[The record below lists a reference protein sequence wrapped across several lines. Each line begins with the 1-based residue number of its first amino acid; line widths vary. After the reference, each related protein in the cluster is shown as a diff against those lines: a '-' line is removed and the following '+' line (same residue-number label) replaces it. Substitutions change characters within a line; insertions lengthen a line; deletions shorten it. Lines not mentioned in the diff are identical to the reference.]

1 MLNRNPRKGWILTQE
16 SFDELLAWLNADREQ
31 AGRKYEDIRNRL
43 IRIFMHRG
51 CTVAEDLADK
61 AINQVA
67 RKVREIKE
75 YYVGDPA
82 LYFYGVARNIHND
95 YIQSITDTMPV
106 TPELLAAPPAEESDV
121 SEPEHN
127 CLEQCLDKLSPQN
140 RELLLEYYRET
151 EGAKV
156 EKHKEMA
163 RRLGIAVNALRI
175 RMCRLR
181 ANLKECMRECL
192 GSQLA

>member
-67 RKVREIKE
+67 RKVREIRE

-82 LYFYGVARNIHND
+82 LYFYGVARNIHSD
-95 YIQSITDTMPV
+95 YIQSRTDTVPV
-106 TPELLAAPPAEESDV
+106 TPELLAAPPAEESDA
-121 SEPEHN
+121 SEPEHD

-151 EGAKV
+151 EGAKI
-156 EKHKEMA
+156 EIHKEMA
-163 RRLGIAVNALRI
+163 RRLGIAANALRI

-181 ANLKECMRECL
+181 ASLKECVRECL
-192 GSQLA
+192 GAQLA